1 MTVVVG
7 LLCMEG
13 VIIAGDSQVEFE
25 RGVAVKRLN
34 TNKIYPLEVGNG
46 IFAIAGAGKVA
57 DIEKAITYTNTSFEE
72 FFRERGRLT
81 KEGILEALEQCIL
94 SLHGIY
100 NIQKSRFLGFEVDQ
114 NSAPSFNPF
123 MMIGGVI
130 KSEKDEDFLWNVHPI
145 GLIEPIGDY
154 STLGSGAAY
163 AELTLKDLYSY
174 NLSLEQASKIAIYT
188 VKEVKSI
195 DPSVGGDINVAV
207 INREKSTVE
216 ILEHYR
222 VEEIDRDL
230 EENVVQYKDFL
241 RKILLG
247 EEIK

>member
-1 MTVVVG
+1 MTVIIG
-7 LLCMEG
+7 LLCEEG
-13 VIIAGDSQVEFE
+13 LVIACDSQVEFE

-34 TNKIYPLEVGNG
+34 ANKIYSFEVGNG

-57 DIEKAITYTNTSFEE
+57 DIERAIAYINASFEE
-72 FFRERGRLT
+72 FFSERGKLT
-81 KEGILEALEQCIL
+81 KEGISETLEQCIL

-114 NSAPSFNPF
+114 ESAPTFNPL
-123 MMIGGVI
+123 MLIGGVI
-130 KSEKDEDFLWNVHPI
+130 KSEKNEDFLWNIYPI

-163 AELTLKDLYSY
+163 AELLLKDLYSY
-174 NLSLEQASKIAIYT
+174 NLSLEQASKIAIYN

-195 DPSVGGDINVAV
+195 DPSVGGDINVAI
-207 INREKSTVE
+207 INKEKNSIE
-216 ILEHYR
+216 ILERYR
-222 VEEIDRDL
+222 VEEIDREL
-230 EENVVQYKDFL
+230 EGNIMRYKDFL

-247 EEIK
+247 EEIR